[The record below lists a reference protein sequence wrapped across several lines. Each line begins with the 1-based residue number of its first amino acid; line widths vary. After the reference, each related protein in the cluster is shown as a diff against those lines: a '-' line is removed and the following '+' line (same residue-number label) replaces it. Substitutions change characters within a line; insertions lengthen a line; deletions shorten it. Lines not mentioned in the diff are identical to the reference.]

1 MKGQRAKAKVK
12 SKVLQ
17 KQEEKVKQLELR
29 NSQLEREARKF
40 RDRSALLQVEKD
52 GLEQRLAV
60 ATSKLRRNAIV
71 LASDQQVIAF
81 LNWRPGSPF
90 AIRSISISFNEQ

>member
-1 MKGQRAKAKVK
+1 MGQRAKAKVK

-40 RDRSALLQVEKD
+40 WDCSALLQVEKK
-52 GLEQRLAV
+52 GWNNGGRRPLE
-60 ATSKLRRNAIV
+60 SWRRM
-71 LASDQQVIAF
+71 
-81 LNWRPGSPF
+81 RPCW
-90 AIRSISISFNEQ
+90 